1 MAAGGF
7 LSFDAGDG
15 AICPQMY
22 NLTVL
27 STLDLQPT
35 LTWLAQGCSV
45 CLSQEFL
52 GELSAHSCLPT
63 TQV

>member
-1 MAAGGF
+1 MAAGDF
-7 LSFDAGDG
+7 LSFDAGGG

-35 LTWLAQGCSV
+35 LT
-45 CLSQEFL
+45 
-52 GELSAHSCLPT
+52 
-63 TQV
+63 